1 VMLFKKKK
9 EPEPVYDVT
18 KKFVKTWWGGK
29 KLVPT
34 SKTEQ
39 RRLKAEI
46 LKREPHATVLDS
58 KAMKEKSL
66 EWIDRVE
73 EYDAFL
79 SE

>member
-1 VMLFKKKK
+1 MLFKKKK

-39 RRLKAEI
+39 RRMKAEI
-46 LKREPHATVLDS
+46 LKRDPHATVLDS
-58 KAMKEKSL
+58 KAMKEKNL

-79 SE
+79 NE

>member
-1 VMLFKKKK
+1 MAVKK
-9 EPEPVYDVT
+9 ETPKELTYDVT
-18 KKFVKTWWGGK
+18 KKLKKTWWGGK

-34 SKTEQ
+34 TKAEQ
-39 RRLKAEI
+39 RRMKAEI
-46 LKREPHATVLDS
+46 LKRDPHATVLDS

-79 SE
+79 NE

>member
-1 VMLFKKKK
+1 MLFKKKK

-29 KLVPT
+29 NLAPT
-34 SKTEQ
+34 YKTEQ

-66 EWIDRVE
+66 EWIDRME